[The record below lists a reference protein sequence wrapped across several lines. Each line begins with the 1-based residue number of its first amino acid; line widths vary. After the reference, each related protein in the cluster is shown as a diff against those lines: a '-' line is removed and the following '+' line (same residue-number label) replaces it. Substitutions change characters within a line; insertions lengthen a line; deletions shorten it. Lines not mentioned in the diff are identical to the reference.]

1 MDRFL
6 FEKFTF
12 EMDDE
17 LYDNACIAMAKMAN
31 DMVKSPSSNKVTFNY
46 YPQVDH
52 RLQLVVEGIT
62 NDHEVQIDDVK
73 IHHTS
78 EDVWKLKR
86 ITEID
91 KCDGSYLATSTDG
104 KGLIVVRLVND
115 QVLDN
120 IKIDDIIEAQV
131 VAFALNID
139 IYQDE
144 DDYEASIP
152 KTKDNQQVLMKD
164 GLIVASNFIV
174 NNSANLNDEERQS
187 KEHIFDNLV
196 DIRGTITMCY
206 KYPLK
211 MFDIELNNYYLAS
224 VLTDF
229 GQIKVIIPRALFPE
243 NVNGF
248 GIGNVIVGKVVISGD
263 VCIYNYEKYSSSL
276 NKE

>member
-1 MDRFL
+1 
-6 FEKFTF
+6 
-12 EMDDE
+12 MDDE
-17 LYDNACIAMAKMAN
+17 LYNNTCTFMAKMAS

-52 RLQLVVEGIT
+52 RLQLVVEGIM
-62 NDHEVQIDDVK
+62 NDHEVQIDNVK
-73 IHHTS
+73 MHHTS
-78 EDVWKLKR
+78 EDVWKLKI

-91 KCDGSYLATSTDG
+91 NCDGSYLATRPDG
-104 KGLIVVRLVND
+104 RGLIAVRLVND

-131 VAFALNID
+131 VAFALNIN
-139 IYQDE
+139 IYQDGA
-144 DDYEASIP
+144 DYEATLP
-152 KTKDNQQVLMKD
+152 KTKDDKKVLMKD

-174 NNSANLNDEERQS
+174 NNSMNLSDEERQS

-206 KYPLK
+206 NHPLK
-211 MFDIELNNYYLAS
+211 MFDIELNNYYLAN

-243 NVNGF
+243 NINGF
-248 GIGNVIVGKVVISGD
+248 GIGNVIVGKVIISGD

-276 NKE
+276 NK